1 MISQHMLSNAQYK
14 YLTSQD
20 SKITNI
26 SEQRD
31 RITEKADKM
40 FNTFRIIINSKN
52 IDQEFKDKIFPTH
65 KVTAFISNLTEYD
78 AESTASQ
85 EEIKQ
90 EILID
95 LMKQSLKYFQTR
107 YTEVFIKKEVK
118 NFEQFAID
126 IVEFTRDQIEETEAQ
141 KLYHTRKPL
150 VPPLLYPKRDTWT
163 ALCLQCLKY
172 SVLGDDKDDAITKIH
187 HSKNCSY
194 LKEKKK
200 IGMADSE
207 RIKIQFFKITPPE
220 KKA

>member
-1 MISQHMLSNAQYK
+1 MSHHMLSDNEYK
-14 YLTSQD
+14 VLTSQNGEI
-20 SKITNI
+20 KGI
-26 SEQRD
+26 SEYKS
-31 RITEKADKM
+31 RIIEKADDWI
-40 FNTFRIIINSKN
+40 NCLRIIARSQTV
-52 IDQEFKDKIFPTH
+52 DQEFKDRIFPTH

-78 AESTASQ
+78 RESTALQ

-90 EILID
+90 KILID

-172 SVLGDDKDDAITKIH
+172 SVLGDDEDNAITKIH